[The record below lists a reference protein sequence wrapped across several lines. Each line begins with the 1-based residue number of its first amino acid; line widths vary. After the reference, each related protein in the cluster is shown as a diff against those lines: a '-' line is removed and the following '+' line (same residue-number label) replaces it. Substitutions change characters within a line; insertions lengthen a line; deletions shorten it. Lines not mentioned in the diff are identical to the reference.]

1 MAVFLV
7 IVHWIPDI
15 AAWMH
20 ANFYGEVLVIDA
32 RRYRV
37 VLVVAYVMVGV
48 AVVVDLAGQLWAAW
62 HSRRGPDR

>member
-1 MAVFLV
+1 MAVFLFV
-7 IVHWIPDI
+7 VHWIPDI
-15 AAWMH
+15 AIWIH
-20 ANFYGEVLVIDA
+20 ASFYGEVLIIDA

-62 HSRRGPDR
+62 HNCRGRR